1 MGGREVSS
9 TQDEIVEAD
18 EEGMVG
24 QQCARSLD
32 P

>member
-1 MGGREVSS
+1 MRGKEVSS
-9 TQDEIVEAD
+9 TQAEVVEAD

-24 QQCARSLD
+24 PQCARSLD